1 MKRFS
6 VQVVI
11 RILLLVVT
19 VVVFGWIFGDTRL
32 FFNQIIVAIIGI
44 LQVWELIH
52 FVNHTNRELSRLLLA
67 IKHSDFAISFGQ
79 RKLGKSFNELQ
90 SSMMEI
96 IQSYRQVKIEKEA
109 QYHFL
114 QMLVKQIQ
122 VGIVSVLN
130 DDIIL
135 INPNAEK
142 LLEIPGVRNWKV
154 FQQLNPKLSEQLTEV
169 GKKLL
174 EIKSQDGTRIIA
186 AEVSKMMIID
196 KPYRMITLQ
205 DINAEIEQKE
215 IEAWHKLIRILTH
228 EIMNSV
234 TPVASLSETM
244 HGMLT
249 DRQGNQKALA
259 DINENTIEDIRF
271 SLSTIQKRSERL
283 IDFVDNYRKL
293 TRVPK
298 PSFQAVDVPQLLAD
312 TCTLMKPEFS
322 RAGATCRLHVNEQIP
337 LINADPSLIEQVV
350 INLMRNS
357 IHAVQDRPE
366 RQITVSTYT
375 ADRSTII
382 EVTDTGCGIP
392 EKEMKEIFVP
402 FFSTKAEGSG
412 IGLSLSK
419 QIMSM
424 HNGRIKVTSEVDK
437 GTSFFLV
444 FRNDHT

>member
-11 RILLLVVT
+11 RILLLLVT
-19 VVVFGWIFGDTRL
+19 VLVFGWIFGDTRL
-32 FFNQIIVAIIGI
+32 FFNQIIVALIGI

-67 IKHSDFAISFGQ
+67 IRHSDFAVSFGQ
-79 RKLGKSFNELQ
+79 RNLGRSFQELQ
-90 SSMMEI
+90 KSMMEI

-122 VGIVSVLN
+122 VGIISVLN

-135 INPNAEK
+135 INPTAEK
-142 LLEIPGVRNWKV
+142 LLGIPGVRNWKI
-154 FQQLNPKLSEQLTEV
+154 FQQMNPKLSEQLTDV

-174 EIKSQDGTRIIA
+174 EIKAPDGTRIIA

-196 KPYRMITLQ
+196 KPYKMITLQ

-234 TPVASLSETM
+234 TPIASLSETM

-249 DRQGNQKALA
+249 DREGNQKAQT
-259 DINENTIEDIRF
+259 DISEGTIEDIRF
-271 SLSTIQKRSERL
+271 SLNTIQKRSERL

-298 PSFQAVDVPQLLAD
+298 PAFQTLDIPQILAD
-312 TCTLMKPEFS
+312 IHTLMKPEFS
-322 RAGATCRLHVNEQIP
+322 RAGATCTLHVHHEIP
-337 LINADPSLIEQVV
+337 PLNADPSLLEQVV
-350 INLMRNS
+350 INLLRNS
-357 IHAVQDRPE
+357 IHAVEERPQRE
-366 RQITVSTYT
+366 ITLTAYT